1 MKKELFFRALSGA
14 LGGIVICYF
23 ITIGISLVMNDGV
36 YYACVPSLVDRFGN
50 EVSAVM
56 VQMGL
61 SAILGAGFAGSSI
74 LWEKDEWSLLKQ
86 TTIYFSIVSVLM
98 MSVAYVCEW
107 MEHSFLSFLHYFIIF
122 FVIFFVVWVL
132 QYMIWKIRIA
142 RINRKIKG

>member
-1 MKKELFFRALSGA
+1 MKKELFFRVLSGA
-14 LGGIVICYF
+14 LCGIVICYF

-86 TTIYFSIVSVLM
+86 TTVYFSIVSVLM

-107 MEHSFLSFLHYFIIF
+107 MEHSFLGFLHYFIIF